1 MWKIAPAAIVI
12 VIACSMALFAGCSK
26 SKEVKSDAS
35 AKPSTKKAF
44 DNVLIS
50 KGQDDVRKRLG
61 DPTLVSKTMEGHIL
75 WVYVPKWRILPNDK
89 GYIYVEFE
97 NEKVIKIF
105 RKP

>member
-1 MWKIAPAAIVI
+1 M
-12 VIACSMALFAGCSK
+12 
-26 SKEVKSDAS
+26 
-35 AKPSTKKAF
+35 
-44 DNVLIS
+44 
-50 KGQDDVRKRLG
+50 RKRLG